1 MISRAFIV
9 LCTALF
15 IYASGAAQ
23 SFPETIEPVVAPF
36 EMPPLAKPTIPARSI
51 SIVKTGAR
59 QGVISTKAIQKAIDR
74 LAGKGGG
81 TVIVPAGKW
90 LTGRISL
97 RSNIRLQ
104 IDEGAEL
111 HFSGSIS
118 DYLPAVLTRN
128 EGVDIYSLG
137 AMIYADNVENI
148 ALTGRGRLVAPGYDS
163 EICRRSE
170 GGISDN
176 VEKTPLTVRIFDGRN
191 GGKVFMPVF
200 FGPVNSRN
208 ILVEGLTFEHSVF
221 WNIAPVYC
229 ENIIIRG
236 VTVSSFGRG
245 RTDGIDIDS
254 SVNTLIEYTTL
265 DCGDDCFTLKPGRG
279 NDGADK
285 ARPTENVIIRH
296 CTVKRGVGG
305 VTIGSETAAGVRNVY
320 VHDCVME
327 SPKYPFYMKTRRPR
341 GGGGE
346 NVLVERI
353 LIKNSGS
360 AVFNFDMLGSAR
372 WVGSLAHRLPAR
384 PVGRLTPRFP
394 NMTFKDITIEKCPGL
409 IEAKGLPEQP
419 IEGLVFENIKSPN
432 MRMKMQDVGT
442 VTFK

>member
-1 MISRAFIV
+1 M

-170 GGISDN
+170 PCM
-176 VEKTPLTVRIFDGRN
+176 KL
-191 GGKVFMPVF
+191 
-200 FGPVNSRN
+200 
-208 ILVEGLTFEHSVF
+208 
-221 WNIAPVYC
+221 
-229 ENIIIRG
+229 
-236 VTVSSFGRG
+236 SF
-245 RTDGIDIDS
+245 
-254 SVNTLIEYTTL
+254 
-265 DCGDDCFTLKPGRG
+265 
-279 NDGADK
+279 
-285 ARPTENVIIRH
+285 
-296 CTVKRGVGG
+296 
-305 VTIGSETAAGVRNVY
+305 
-320 VHDCVME
+320 
-327 SPKYPFYMKTRRPR
+327 
-341 GGGGE
+341 
-346 NVLVERI
+346 
-353 LIKNSGS
+353 
-360 AVFNFDMLGSAR
+360 
-372 WVGSLAHRLPAR
+372 
-384 PVGRLTPRFP
+384 
-394 NMTFKDITIEKCPGL
+394 
-409 IEAKGLPEQP
+409 
-419 IEGLVFENIKSPN
+419 
-432 MRMKMQDVGT
+432 
-442 VTFK
+442 

>member
-1 MISRAFIV
+1 M
-9 LCTALF
+9 
-15 IYASGAAQ
+15 
-23 SFPETIEPVVAPF
+23 
-36 EMPPLAKPTIPARSI
+36 
-51 SIVKTGAR
+51 
-59 QGVISTKAIQKAIDR
+59 
-74 LAGKGGG
+74 
-81 TVIVPAGKW
+81 
-90 LTGRISL
+90 
-97 RSNIRLQ
+97 
-104 IDEGAEL
+104 
-111 HFSGSIS
+111 
-118 DYLPAVLTRN
+118 
-128 EGVDIYSLG
+128 
-137 AMIYADNVENI
+137 
-148 ALTGRGRLVAPGYDS
+148 
-163 EICRRSE
+163 
-170 GGISDN
+170 
-176 VEKTPLTVRIFDGRN
+176 
-191 GGKVFMPVF
+191 
-200 FGPVNSRN
+200 
-208 ILVEGLTFEHSVF
+208 
-221 WNIAPVYC
+221 
-229 ENIIIRG
+229 
-236 VTVSSFGRG
+236 
-245 RTDGIDIDS
+245 
-254 SVNTLIEYTTL
+254 NTLIEYTTL

-384 PVGRLTPRFP
+384 PVGRLTPRFA